1 MIPDLHNVTQ
11 RKSFVKDTNT
21 SSGKNTPNEKVLLY
35 RKSIGGKGKS
45 RKSKGRNRKSKRKTT
60 KRKRK
65 TRKQRK

>member
-11 RKSFVKDTNT
+11 RKSFVEDT
-21 SSGKNTPNEKVLLY
+21 KTPSEKVLPY

-60 KRKRK
+60 KRKNRK
-65 TRKQRK
+65 YNTRKQLRL